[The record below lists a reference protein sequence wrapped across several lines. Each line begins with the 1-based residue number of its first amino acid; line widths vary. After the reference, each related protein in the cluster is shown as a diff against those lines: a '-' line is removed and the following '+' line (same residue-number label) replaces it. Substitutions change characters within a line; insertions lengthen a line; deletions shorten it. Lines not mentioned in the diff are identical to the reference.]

1 LERFV
6 LERQPAPYPNY
17 MRIGS
22 GSGQIA
28 RDDYVVLARTKFLHF
43 FRVRCR
49 VQGGAKLGSSG
60 FTERLFALSGIRD
73 QRLVNYVF
81 LGSLAAATILSLAAG
96 VLWVIDASSSE
107 YSPISLST
115 PALQKQIDSSRAGPS
130 RPAESHME
138 GSAAVSAETSGALFF
153 DGPFARWNALAQYE
167 QLLTAHS
174 SRPDPDEPQI
184 EHASAGP
191 GGAQA
196 FTSDGVPLPRT
207 RPALSDRETVQTAD
221 TNVSSANPAE
231 KPSGLLEKLLALVR
245 PEPAIPPEATG
256 KTAVYD
262 ISARTLFMPSGER
275 LEAHS
280 GLGSYLDDPARVKEK
295 AKGPTPPN
303 AYRLS
308 MRESLFHG
316 IQAIRMIP
324 VDNGKM
330 YGRAGILAHPY
341 MLGPD
346 GSSNGCVSIQN
357 YPKFLEAFQKGEI
370 ERLVVVSGA
379 NSAPQDLEAHRGAKD
394 RRVAA
399 Y

>member
-1 LERFV
+1 
-6 LERQPAPYPNY
+6 
-17 MRIGS
+17 MRIA
-22 GSGQIA
+22 QELVKLPDA
-28 RDDYVVLARTKFLHF
+28 TYVVLARTKFLHVF
-43 FRVRCR
+43 GVRWR
-49 VQGGAKLGSSG
+49 VQGGAKLGNNES
-60 FTERLFALSGIRD
+60 TDRLFALSSWKIRD

-81 LGSLAAATILSLAAG
+81 LVSLASATALSLAAG
-96 VLWVIDASSSE
+96 VLWVIDGLSDQEVAV
-107 YSPISLST
+107 SLSA
-115 PALQKQIDSSRAGPS
+115 PALQKQIDTSSVSPS
-130 RPAESHME
+130 RPAGEPLPE

-153 DGPFARWNALAQYE
+153 DSPFARWNALAQYE
-167 QLLTAHS
+167 QLPTPHS
-174 SRPDPDEPQI
+174 SRPDPEEPQI
-184 EHASAGP
+184 ERTPGGP
-191 GGAQA
+191 GGSQA
-196 FTSDGVPLPRT
+196 LTSDGVPLPRT
-207 RPALSDRETVQTAD
+207 RPALSDRETVEPAD
-221 TNVSSANPAE
+221 TKISSANPAE
-231 KPSGLLEKLLALVR
+231 KPFGLLEKLLALVR

-280 GLGSYLDDPARVKEK
+280 GLGSYLDDPDHVNER

-316 IQAIRMIP
+316 VQAIRMIP

-346 GSSNGCVSIQN
+346 GSSNGCVSIHD

-379 NSAPQDLEAHRGAKD
+379 NSAPRDLQAHRGAKD